1 MPAHDIIDNR
11 LKRHSDLNIP
21 SAKAIRLTIKMQ
33 DKVDSIHAK
42 ID

>member
-11 LKRHSDLNIP
+11 LKKHSALNIP
-21 SAKAIRLTIKMQ
+21 NAKASRLTIELQ
-33 DKVDSIHAK
+33 GKVNSIHAK

>member
-11 LKRHSDLNIP
+11 LKKHSDLNIP
-21 SAKAIRLTIKMQ
+21 NAKAIRLTIELRGKI
-33 DKVDSIHAK
+33 DTIYAK

>member
-1 MPAHDIIDNR
+1 MPTHDIIDNR

-21 SAKAIRLTIKMQ
+21 NAKAIRLTIELQ

-42 ID
+42 FD